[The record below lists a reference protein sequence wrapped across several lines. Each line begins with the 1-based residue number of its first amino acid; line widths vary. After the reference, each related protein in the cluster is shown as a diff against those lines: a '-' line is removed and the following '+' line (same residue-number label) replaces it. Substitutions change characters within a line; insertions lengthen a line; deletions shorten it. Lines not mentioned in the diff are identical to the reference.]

1 MERTKLYNCPVDA
14 ALSVIGGKYK
24 PTILYHLIE
33 KTLHFGELQRLIPQ
47 ASHKVLIQQLR
58 ELESDGIIHREVYPV
73 VPPKTEYSLT
83 DLGRTLTPI
92 LQNIC
97 EWGRVHMRD
106 FIRNK
111 KDELEN

>member
-33 KTLHFGELQRLIPQ
+33 KTLRFGELQRLIPQ